1 MKSAFFNAHL
11 HAPCLPDCSPTAG
24 RVSPAA
30 LPAWGLVVVK
40 GCAFQMNTEAMPGVC
55 QSAPL
60 SHRLWAEPHRGSHM
74 RPSSLNTLRLSHL
87 SAASRPRCCVE
98 APEGNSAPRMCP
110 GWHRSGAEPPLT
122 ACFALPPSRPGPA
135 SLRGQHPAAVASL
148 RAPGWSFV
156 RHNCN
161 FNSQRGGLRAAS
173 GNSALPWDGPSW
185 RLRGPDWGMGK
196 LSPPG

>member
-1 MKSAFFNAHL
+1 
-11 HAPCLPDCSPTAG
+11 
-24 RVSPAA
+24 
-30 LPAWGLVVVK
+30 
-40 GCAFQMNTEAMPGVC
+40 
-55 QSAPL
+55 
-60 SHRLWAEPHRGSHM
+60 M

-122 ACFALPPSRPGPA
+122 ACFALPPSRPGA
-135 SLRGQHPAAVASL
+135 TSLRGQHPAAVASL

-156 RHNCN
+156 RHSCN

-173 GNSALPWDGPSW
+173 GNSALPWDGPSGVSGGQTGEW
-185 RLRGPDWGMGK
+185 ASLVPLGETCPGAKTLVVGKDASVCLLLRKQNLALGVCPRPLTKAHNWVISRSLTVFRAPGLPDGMAQ
-196 LSPPG
+196 PCPAA